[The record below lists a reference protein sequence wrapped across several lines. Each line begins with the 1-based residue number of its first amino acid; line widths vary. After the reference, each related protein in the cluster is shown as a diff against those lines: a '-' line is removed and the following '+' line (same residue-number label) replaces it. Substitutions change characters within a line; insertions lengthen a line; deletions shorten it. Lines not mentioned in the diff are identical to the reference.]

1 MCLFFFTRSAVEL
14 VDNVENQPWFRHSS
28 QRAQKL
34 QLKKI
39 KDSIRAITRSKAV
52 SSAKL
57 KSGRESTS
65 FRFMSEKEASRIR
78 RPKVKMSSKFK
89 KTDSNGF
96 LMENT
101 SKFDLKWEFLY
112 GPQIWPYLETGEGI
126 SFC

>member
-1 MCLFFFTRSAVEL
+1 MFFFTRSAVEL

-65 FRFMSEKEASRIR
+65 SFRFMSEKEASRIR

-96 LMENT
+96 
-101 SKFDLKWEFLY
+101 F
-112 GPQIWPYLETGEGI
+112 
-126 SFC
+126 